1 MVAKRAQKVNYK
13 GERMK
18 NEKSKPEYPTLRGVQ
33 RSKHTGYCQNC
44 KLMLCERDAGKCPR
58 CGAKDPS

>member
-1 MVAKRAQKVNYK
+1 
-13 GERMK
+13 MK